1 MLADSTMMSSGRPV
15 HLASEFLS
23 LWIYIFLNGNSNDAG
38 IKVGEKK
45 RKDSNENPHLVQM
58 VQSSFGAILPPSLW
72 LSEKSILTN
81 NTISC
86 SFINYLFVNF
96 STYVWLFV
104 CFSPVFRK
112 RNYARVAEDGSS
124 MGEEQKEYHLMIIEW
139 STKTDKD
146 SLWCTIFKQWCRRQ
160 TFPF

>member
-1 MLADSTMMSSGRPV
+1 MLADSTMVSSGRPV

-72 LSEKSILTN
+72 LSEKSILIN
-81 NTISC
+81 NSVSC
-86 SFINYLFVNF
+86 SSICLFVYF

-104 CFSPVFRK
+104 GFLPVFGK

-124 MGEEQKEYHLMIIEW
+124 MCEEQKEYHLTILYDQRILTRIHCNVQFSKNYMT
-139 STKTDKD
+139 TKVF
-146 SLWCTIFKQWCRRQ
+146 L
-160 TFPF
+160 

>member
-1 MLADSTMMSSGRPV
+1 MLADSTMVSSGRPV

-38 IKVGEKK
+38 IKLGKKK

-81 NTISC
+81 NSVSC
-86 SFINYLFVNF
+86 SFIFLFVYFFYLCLALCLILTCVWEEELCQGRWKRLFHGRGTKEISPDDHRMINENWQGFTVMYNF
-96 STYVWLFV
+96 
-104 CFSPVFRK
+104 
-112 RNYARVAEDGSS
+112 
-124 MGEEQKEYHLMIIEW
+124 
-139 STKTDKD
+139 
-146 SLWCTIFKQWCRRQ
+146 
-160 TFPF
+160 